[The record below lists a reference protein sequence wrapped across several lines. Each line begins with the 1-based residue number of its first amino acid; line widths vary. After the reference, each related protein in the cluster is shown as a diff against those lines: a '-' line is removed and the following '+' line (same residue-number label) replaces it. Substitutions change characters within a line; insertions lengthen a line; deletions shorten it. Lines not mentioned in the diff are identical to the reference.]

1 LVRLGRRRETKVAVA
16 ANLTEAVKEIGALFE
31 NATGHKAVFSFG
43 STGQLYTQITQ
54 DARFEVFLTADRKRL
69 QRAVPASRLAIMSVG
84 PT

>member
-1 LVRLGRRRETKVAVA
+1 VLQESR
-16 ANLTEAVKEIGALFE
+16 ALRNTHGVFLE
-31 NATGHKAVFSFG
+31 KATGHKAVFSFG